1 MQLDFY
7 PPKFLLSHQGYIDPE
22 DIICW
27 KAVSPSILHA
37 YPTQLPLHNQPSMAH
52 AKMNR
57 WIPDLRFCP
66 VHLQPYN
73 HPMASCVWHRE
84 YDTIWGWKKRLILLY
99 LCSLCGTEKQLVK
112 HLFLWASLFQ
122 NLLQMT
128 LMGSPCLHCHTIH
141 IHSRLGSKYSIEYIF
156 IHTLTTKY
164 LNNWID
170 SRHNTWAYFHA
181 RYKSLGICSGPKIW
195 SVLVNWSLWST

>member
-1 MQLDFY
+1 MILRTSFAGRLSLHPSCMPIPLNSHSTINPAWPMLKWTDGSQTWGSALSTY
-7 PPKFLLSHQGYIDPE
+7 SHITTPWPPVFGTGSM
-22 DIICW
+22 
-27 KAVSPSILHA
+27 
-37 YPTQLPLHNQPSMAH
+37 TQ
-52 AKMNR
+52 
-57 WIPDLRFCP
+57 FG
-66 VHLQPYN
+66 V
-73 HPMASCVWHRE
+73 E
-84 YDTIWGWKKRLILLY
+84 KKRLILLY

-181 RYKSLGICSGPKIW
+181 RYKSLGIRSGPKIL